1 MSLIPEGV
9 KIYFGKTL
17 NKKIAIENRVSEI
30 FKKNSYNLI
39 ELPIYE
45 YYSDLEESFSD
56 TMKKNMFKFVDRD
69 SGKMLALRPD
79 MTSLLAKLMKLRKDE
94 MIFPERIYYNGDVFR
109 YQNIKS
115 GVYREISQA
124 GVELIGTKGF
134 RADIEI
140 VTMAIDVMKGLG
152 LEKPKLE
159 IGDVRILNR
168 IFDEMDID
176 LEEKNE
182 LKELIAKKDIPT
194 LEKLVEKKGYDKIVL
209 KLPLAIGGKEILNEF
224 SEYGTKELTEIVDYL
239 DKLGYNENYVID
251 LGIVKDMG
259 YYTGIVFNGMCSK
272 AGDFIINGGRYDKLM
287 GFPAVGFVV
296 NIDAVTEIV
305 DYLDEQEKNGYY
317 IIGNDY
323 TKMFDAKNKYFNIG
337 ARVEISTLALTVLEE
352 KKYAVSKGFKYLV
365 DTNTQKVEEI

>member
-251 LGIVKDMG
+251 LGIVNS
-259 YYTGIVFNGMCSK
+259 I
-272 AGDFIINGGRYDKLM
+272 
-287 GFPAVGFVV
+287 GF
-296 NIDAVTEIV
+296 
-305 DYLDEQEKNGYY
+305 
-317 IIGNDY
+317 
-323 TKMFDAKNKYFNIG
+323 FDASPASFVFATPSAI
-337 ARVEISTLALTVLEE
+337 
-352 KKYAVSKGFKYLV
+352 
-365 DTNTQKVEEI
+365 